1 MPLHHYFR
9 LRWSEGFSTA
19 SDLPPGGFGASLESH
34 GMRCLTETRGEFG
47 VFASDAFPRLG
58 LVWTLVG
65 EVFLHNTG
73 RKALF
78 QHTIA
83 AQEPLPGGSPG
94 HVLARAFERLYG
106 RDEAGRREAAIA
118 ALYSVLSQTTYE
130 ETSDDVREL
139 FITDE
144 EAVTGSGSGEVCLAA
159 EVAAGVLRRRPDLRA
174 DGAALPDVRVARES
188 GPRIRPQGS
197 ASPPAAVEVARA
209 LSHDPLPPLDRED
222 VEETDPG
229 IRGVRAEHEDL
240 DSEITAILPDGLS
253 EAPDPGPAPE
263 VEPEQPPPVAVVAP
277 YRTVR
282 DSTAPQR
289 HTPQQPP
296 PQPEPPTLPS
306 PRRLWIPGAIVVAVV
321 AVVVVAVRAL
331 VPGLSD
337 PLGETQD
344 ATVTTTQEGTLP
356 DRTPSL
362 PAVCLEDKDGDGFAV
377 SAGPPAAGGACAGA
391 EAFKTGVDCD
401 DADAAVYPGAEERC
415 DGLDGDCDGSP
426 PNSADATGPGGEDAC
441 LDAQFAAAS
450 MKLSLR
456 KDGGVVLVNIRVHPA
471 ASCDSVKVGH
481 GAGRVTYGDT
491 LSLRGGAID
500 CSLRSRTTGSK
511 AKVKGCGAPAFNPN
525 ALADDNDGQLEV
537 AAQCCRTWG
546 KDGER
551 CKSIAGGQGQ
561 IRLGL

>member
-1 MPLHHYFR
+1 MPLHHYLR

-65 EVFLHNTG
+65 EVFLRNTG
-73 RKALF
+73 RRALF
-78 QHTIA
+78 QHSIA
-83 AQEPLPGGSPG
+83 AREPLPGGSPG

-106 RDEAGRREAAIA
+106 RDEAGRREAAIT

-130 ETSDDVREL
+130 ETSDDVRDL

-144 EAVTGSGSGEVCLAA
+144 EAVTGSRSGEVCLAA
-159 EVAAGVLRRRPDLRA
+159 EVAAAVLDRRPELQA
-174 DGAALPDVRVARES
+174 DGEVLPEVRVALES
-188 GPRIRPQGS
+188 GPRVRRQAS
-197 ASPPAAVEVARA
+197 APPPTTVELAHAPSP
-209 LSHDPLPPLDRED
+209 DPVLPSDRED

-229 IRGVRAEHEDL
+229 SRGTRAEHEEL

-253 EAPDPGPAPE
+253 EEPDPAPASE
-263 VEPEQPPPVAVVAP
+263 VKPDQPPPVTVVA
-277 YRTVR
+277 TGQTLR

-289 HTPQQPP
+289 HAPRRPP
-296 PQPEPPTLPS
+296 PQPEPTPPPS
-306 PRRLWIPGAIVVAVV
+306 PRRLWIPGAIVVAAV
-321 AVVVVAVRAL
+321 AVVAAAFWAL
-331 VPGLSD
+331 VPGPSD

-344 ATVTTTQEGTLP
+344 ATVTTTQERTLP
-356 DRTPSL
+356 DQTPSP
-362 PAVCLEDKDGDGFAV
+362 PAVCLEDRDGDGFAV

-391 EAFKTGVDCD
+391 EAFKTGIDCD

-415 DGLDGDCDGSP
+415 DGLDSDCDGSP
-426 PNSADATGPGGEDAC
+426 SNSAGATGPGGEDAC

-500 CSLRSRTTGSK
+500 CSLRSRTTSSK
-511 AKVKGCGAPAFNPN
+511 AKVKSCGAPAFDPN
-525 ALADDNDGQLEV
+525 ALADDNDGLLEV

>member
-1 MPLHHYFR
+1 MPLHHYLR

-65 EVFLHNTG
+65 EVFLRNTG

-78 QHTIA
+78 QHSIA
-83 AQEPLPGGSPG
+83 AREPLPGGSPERA
-94 HVLARAFERLYG
+94 LARAFERLYG

-159 EVAAGVLRRRPDLRA
+159 EVAAGVLRRRPELQA
-174 DGAALPDVRVARES
+174 DGAALPDVRVALERGLS
-188 GPRIRPQGS
+188 VRPQGS
-197 ASPPAAVEVARA
+197 APPPAAVEEARA
-209 LSHDPLPPLDRED
+209 PSHTPHLPLHQED

-229 IRGVRAEHEDL
+229 SRRACAEHEEP
-240 DSEITAILPDGLS
+240 DSEITAILPAELS
-253 EAPDPGPAPE
+253 EASDPPPASE
-263 VEPEQPPPVAVVAP
+263 VELDQAPPVAVVAP
-277 YRTVR
+277 DRTVR
-282 DSTAPQR
+282 DNTAPQR
-289 HTPQQPP
+289 HALQRPP
-296 PQPEPPTLPS
+296 PQPELTHPPS
-306 PRRLWIPGAIVVAVV
+306 PRRRWLPGAVVAAVM
-321 AVVVVAVRAL
+321 AVVVVAVWTL
-331 VPGLSD
+331 MPGPSEL
-337 PLGETQD
+337 PGETQD
-344 ATVTTTQEGTLP
+344 ATVTTTQESTLP
-356 DRTPSL
+356 DQTPSL

-401 DADAAVYPGAEERC
+401 DADAAMYPGAEERC
-415 DGLDGDCDGSP
+415 DGLDSDCDGSP
-426 PNSADATGPGGEDAC
+426 SNSAGATGPGGEDAC

-450 MKLSLR
+450 MKLSLK

-481 GAGRVTYGDT
+481 GAGRVTYGDP

-500 CSLRSRTTGSK
+500 CSLRSRATSSK
-511 AKVKGCGAPAFNPN
+511 AKVKSCGAPAFDPN
-525 ALADDNDGQLEV
+525 ALADDNDGLLEV

-551 CKSIAGGQGQ
+551 CKSISGGQGQ